1 MKPIKIQPNKNKNR
15 KQRKQLSPEARFN
28 LKVGFGSLFS
38 NNSAIEAGKSLP
50 FWIPI
55 ILGLLGAFLAILPIM
70 VGILNTNGEA
80 LIKSSNTYAFEREY
94 ALALYNLNEQGIEFT
109 VGEGHLLTYTKNGKT
124 ITPTSE
130 NDFLLYRHQIDSTGQ
145 YEGTSYSYYGIEA
158 YYLFDKEEYPAGEKT
173 SSQWYTEYN
182 NVSYKLHSIDKKADT
197 DPSGTKYY
205 KPHRIYFYK
214 TGVAISLVKN
224 DSDVAFYNFTG
235 ELVNVTPGKLIERFI
250 AGTVLAEHKDPNTL
264 KTEEL
269 RALEK
274 QLFENIRP
282 FLNDSYSS
290 IKSRTLLYSVSI
302 YYSIYVGLIIF
313 LGLLMFLLTRGK
325 KNFNNYL
332 RIHQTLR
339 IAGWAS
345 FTPGL
350 LALILGFFMPNYA
363 MMFFILFLGVRVMWM
378 SMKQLSPNY
387 TPRG

>member
-1 MKPIKIQPNKNKNR
+1 MKPIKVKPNKNR
-15 KQRKQLSPEARFN
+15 KQRKQLSPEARYN

-55 ILGLLGAFLAILPIM
+55 FLGLLGAFLAIVPVM

-80 LIKSSNTYAFEREY
+80 LINSTNTYAFDREY
-94 ALALYNLNEQGIEFT
+94 ALALYALNEKGIEFT
-109 VGEGHLLTYTKNGKT
+109 VGEDHLLTYTVNGKT
-124 ITPTSE
+124 VTPTGES
-130 NDFLLYRHQIDSTGQ
+130 DYLLYQHRIDSEGQ

-158 YYLFDKEEYPAGEKT
+158 YYLFDDEEYPAGKKT
-173 SSQWYTEYN
+173 ASQWYEEISK
-182 NVSYKLHSIDKKADT
+182 VSYKLHSIDKKTDT

-205 KPHRIYFYK
+205 KPHRIFFYK
-214 TGVAISLVKN
+214 KGVAISLLKN
-224 DSDVAFYNFTG
+224 DSDVAFYTFTG
-235 ELVNVTPGKLIERFI
+235 ELFNVTPGKLIERFI
-250 AGTVLAEHKDPNTL
+250 AGTALAEHKDPSRL
-264 KTEEL
+264 KAEEL
-269 RALEK
+269 KALEK
-274 QLFENIRP
+274 QLFENLKP

-290 IKSRTLLYSVSI
+290 IKSRTLAYSVGI
-302 YYSIYVGLIIF
+302 YYSIYVGLILF
-313 LGLLMFLLTRGK
+313 LGLLMWLLTRGK

-339 IAGWAS
+339 IAGMAS

-350 LALILGFFMPNYA
+350 LALILGFIMSQYA

-387 TPRG
+387 TPKN